1 MIELI
6 GSIPALD
13 TLIST
18 DITWLKDQLSN
29 VKEEIREL
37 VAILYSLIVGRF
49 SSADFDVV
57 VNTLIGKLKFYHRQ
71 QKTWWIF
78 TEQTAK
84 NNLEA
89 QHGASLAIGCCV
101 EAYALKLR
109 RENVI
114 FDKQS
119 VVKECVHVLGK
130 FLYRVI
136 V

>member
-49 SSADFDVV
+49 SSADFDAVL
-57 VNTLIGKLKFYHRQ
+57 NTLIGKLKFYHRQ
-71 QKTWWIF
+71 EKT
-78 TEQTAK
+78 
-84 NNLEA
+84 
-89 QHGASLAIGCCV
+89 
-101 EAYALKLR
+101 
-109 RENVI
+109 
-114 FDKQS
+114 
-119 VVKECVHVLGK
+119 
-130 FLYRVI
+130 
-136 V
+136 